1 MIPAIFLGTVV
12 SLMPLVGVQM
22 LLVSLMAIF
31 LVRANLP
38 VLVALQWISN
48 PITVVPIYYAD
59 YQIGA
64 ALLELV
70 GFDAEMNQS
79 LFFEVFE
86 KWKWE
91 WKFFLDLVETFS
103 TDDLVWL
110 ATMTMLGGLVLGS
123 FAGLIGVGIYKYLAI
138 KTKAHYQSEK
148 QSLTSEGEGTEEA

>member
-1 MIPAIFLGTVV
+1 MAEVFAPPIQHTSLPGAQVV
-12 SLMPLVGVQM
+12 RGIRKETSLSLVFSVEGNDSCDFSWYGGVPH
-22 LLVSLMAIF
+22 APGW
-31 LVRANLP
+31 RANASSFL
-38 VLVALQWISN
+38 
-48 PITVVPIYYAD
+48 D
-59 YQIGA
+59 GH
-64 ALLELV
+64 